1 MMLHFHRCELT
12 KNIKKNHNDHKEFA
26 QSSQIAKIHCFNFV
40 TVVLTLCTLWLKM
53 TFDNLFKILL

>member
-26 QSSQIAKIHCFNFV
+26 QSSQLTEFIG
-40 TVVLTLCTLWLKM
+40 LTL
-53 TFDNLFKILL
+53 